1 MGGKS
6 GGSHQHPGD
15 SPWDRKTGKR
25 AGGWG
30 WWVLRRKPGW
40 SRPDAPRSDLGLFKF
55 SVLCQ
60 GDQLSC
66 NLPPPVSPASTSTVA
81 DAYRWLNHTVGNR
94 TVVEEGYY
102 YLNNFDNIL
111 NSFGEYRKPR
121 RAVAPTGPRCRGVQ
135 LAEASPSP
143 GHVPRLLES
152 SLAPTEPLICH
163 PRAHSVARFS
173 CICCPFPSIGEQQS
187 FTLGWEGYSLMLGSH
202 PPCHGG
208 AQPQCPVP
216 PRPGPHSSAPGFHGE
231 AGRAGG
237 HRGMGPCQTQ
247 LSQSI
252 PS

>member
-1 MGGKS
+1 MLG
-6 GGSHQHPGD
+6 
-15 SPWDRKTGKR
+15 
-25 AGGWG
+25 
-30 WWVLRRKPGW
+30 RKPGW

-143 GHVPRLLES
+143 GRVPRLLES
-152 SLAPTEPLICH
+152 SLP
-163 PRAHSVARFS
+163 PRSLWFATPGLTRS
-173 CICCPFPSIGEQQS
+173 PGFPASAVPVPA
-187 FTLGWEGYSLMLGSH
+187 LGSSR
-202 PPCHGG
+202 
-208 AQPQCPVP
+208 AS
-216 PRPGPHSSAPGFHGE
+216 RL
-231 AGRAGG
+231 AGRGTA
-237 HRGMGPCQTQ
+237 
-247 LSQSI
+247 
-252 PS
+252 